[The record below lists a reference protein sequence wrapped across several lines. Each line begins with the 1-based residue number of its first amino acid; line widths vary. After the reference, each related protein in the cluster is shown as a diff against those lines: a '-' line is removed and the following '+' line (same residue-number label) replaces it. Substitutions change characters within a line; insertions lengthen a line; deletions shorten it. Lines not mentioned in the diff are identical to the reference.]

1 MNDLYI
7 FIDRIYYNHLE
18 TIYNIQLIQED
29 FKESYGKDWLFEYKQ
44 CRKYNDFMSKLKTY
58 NEELQVLYQAV
69 IRQII
74 NRYAADIPDSCTSNF
89 QKIQYLYNN
98 DCMKH
103 DNIEDIVV
111 NLIVKLH
118 IQLLGSVFLR
128 YKRFTFSSNM

>member
-18 TIYNIQLIQED
+18 TIYNIPLIQED

-44 CRKYNDFMSKLKTY
+44 CKKYNDFMSKLKTY
-58 NEELQVLYQAV
+58 GEELQALYQAV

-74 NRYAADIPDSCTSNF
+74 NRYSGDIPDSCTSKF
-89 QKIQYLYNN
+89 QKIQYLFKN
-98 DCMKH
+98 DCIKH

-111 NLIVKLH
+111 NLIAKL
-118 IQLLGSVFLR
+118 
-128 YKRFTFSSNM
+128 